1 MIEAEIQA
9 FHETLPSFSRFSDV
23 VEPTLYRPLP
33 PGWVVGVADVANS
46 TGAIRDGRYKSV
58 NMAGAGVIA
67 AVGNAIGTHDFPF
80 AFGGDGAGFAVPGA
94 AAPRVEKALAGMRR
108 WARDEVD
115 LQLRAAAVPIEAIR
129 QSGRDV
135 TVARFTASPAVGYA
149 MFSGGGIGWAEAEMK
164 AGRLAMPEPVDEGPD
179 LSGLSC
185 RFDPIVSRRGVILS
199 VIATPLPGAPPGSF
213 AALVRDIAGL
223 LAESSDGEG
232 NPVAGQTLG
241 LRWPARGLGLEV
253 KTYPEKGW
261 RRLGRYA
268 ERAGFTLF
276 AYAILRSGVKVGAFD
291 PNRYRRELERNSDFR
306 KFSDRLELTVDCA
319 PDLAATIRS
328 RLEAARAEGV
338 ALSGLHEQREALVTC
353 LVRSP
358 TDPGHIHFVDGAG
371 GGYAQAAVAL
381 KAQLALL
388 AGQQA
393 KPAA

>member
-9 FHETLPSFSRFSDV
+9 FHQTLPSFSRFSDV
-23 VEPTLYRPLP
+23 VDPARYRPLP

-46 TGAIRDGRYKSV
+46 TGAIREGRYKSV

-94 AAPRVEKALAGMRR
+94 AAGRVEAALAGMRR
-108 WARDEVD
+108 WAAEEVD

-129 QSGRDV
+129 LSGRDV
-135 TVARFTASPAVGYA
+135 TVARFSASPAVGYA

-164 AGRLAMPEPVDEGPD
+164 AGRLAMPAPVAEGPD

-185 RFDPIVSRRGVILS
+185 RFNPIVSRRGVILS
-199 VIATPLPGAPPGSF
+199 VIATPQASSPPGSF
-213 AALVRDIAGL
+213 ATLVRDVAGL
-223 LAESSDGEG
+223 VADASDGEG
-232 NPVAGQTLG
+232 NPVVGQTLG

-253 KTYPEKGW
+253 KTYPDKGW
-261 RRLGRYA
+261 RRLGRFA

-276 AYAILRSGVKVGAFD
+276 AYAIMRSGVKVGGFD
-291 PNRYRRELERNSDFR
+291 PARYRQELERNSDFR
-306 KFSDRLELTVDCA
+306 KYSDRLELTVDCS
-319 PDLAATIRS
+319 PDLVGSIRR
-328 RLEAARAEGV
+328 RLEQARGEGV
-338 ALSGLHEQREALVTC
+338 AVFGLHEQTEALVTC

-381 KAQLALL
+381 KAQLAAL
-388 AGQQA
+388 AGEAA